1 MIDWH
6 AKVQQL
12 KATAD
17 ELDLW
22 AAKSDGHVRLVLGR
36 TADELRQ
43 LARDVELAL
52 QEPAPFVAA
61 EPPPDWLAEE
71 PHSSDGWTQPDE
83 AASDQGGDWQPLE

>member
-1 MIDWH
+1 MIDWY

-12 KATAD
+12 KASAN

-22 AAKSDGHVRLVLGR
+22 AAKSEGHVRLVLGR

-52 QEPAPFVAA
+52 KEPVDQHAA
-61 EPPPDWLAEE
+61 EPQPDWLADGTTVEE
-71 PHSSDGWTQPDE
+71 EWVQPDE
-83 AASDQGGDWQPLE
+83 PADDHSGEWQPLE